1 MRIRL
6 LRHATVVVTLHGM
19 RLLVDP
25 MLSPAEGMEPVPQA
39 ASARRIPLVDLPVDQ
54 AALDHLIRKL
64 DALLITHLHRDHFD
78 ARAAEL
84 LPRGLPVLCQP
95 TDAARLTELGFTDVL
110 PVEAERTWR
119 GLRIARTGG
128 RHGSGEV
135 GERMGAVSGFV
146 LEAPSEPRLYL
157 VGDTIWCDEV
167 EAALRRHRPD
177 VVVVNAGAA
186 QFLTGGPITMTA
198 EDVIRVCRAAP
209 QARVIAVHLE
219 ALNHCLLTRAA
230 LEAALADVGV
240 LGQAQ
245 IPDDGDVVPFVR

>member
-25 MLSPAEGMEPVPQA
+25 MLSPAEGMEPVQSA
-39 ASARRIPLVDLPVDQ
+39 ASSRRIPLVELPVDQ
-54 AALDHLIRKL
+54 AALGHLIRKL

-78 ARAAEL
+78 GRAAEL

-110 PVEAERTWR
+110 PIEAERSWR

-157 VGDTIWCDEV
+157 AGDTIWCDEV

-186 QFLTGGPITMTA
+186 QFLAGGPITMTA

-230 LEAALADVGV
+230 LAAALAEAGL